1 MIYDEIYKKYFQVIV
16 NYSIR
21 WVKNRFNA
29 EEVASET
36 FKLLWLEWDSLNFP
50 NDSALS
56 AWLYRVADY
65 KILENKR
72 SKHNQYIPLDDAA
85 IQNMVDVR
93 LSVDYKEIDNYQ
105 EEQKFLCYISDIRK
119 RLEGEDLKLFD
130 MIVISKSPYNQI
142 AEELNTTVPAIKMRW
157 LRLKTRL
164 RQIVQD
170 ITGEEL

>member
-1 MIYDEIYKKYFQVIV
+1 
-16 NYSIR
+16 
-21 WVKNRFNA
+21 
-29 EEVASET
+29 
-36 FKLLWLEWDSLNFP
+36 
-50 NDSALS
+50 
-56 AWLYRVADY
+56 
-65 KILENKR
+65 
-72 SKHNQYIPLDDAA
+72 
-85 IQNMVDVR
+85 MVDVR